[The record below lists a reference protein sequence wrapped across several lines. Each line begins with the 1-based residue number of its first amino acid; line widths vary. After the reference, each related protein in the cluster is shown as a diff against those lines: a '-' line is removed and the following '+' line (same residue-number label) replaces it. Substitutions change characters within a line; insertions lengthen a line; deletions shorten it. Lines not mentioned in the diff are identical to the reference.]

1 MTPATGFF
9 LSSIVVGVV
18 VAVTL
23 ALAWMVERY
32 GQGKGGRT
40 V

>member
-1 MTPATGFF
+1 MTV
-9 LSSIVVGVV
+9 LVGVV

-23 ALAWMVERY
+23 ALVWTVEWY